1 MDLSFEKFELTNGLT
16 VIVKENHHAQ
26 SVVVRGYLYGGA
38 NLEPAEQAGLA
49 SFTAGAMRRGTTKH
63 TFAEINEAVESVA
76 ASIYVYTGRHTIG
89 FGGKSLGEDFELLVE
104 LMTDNLLYPTFPP
117 AEVEKLRGQII
128 TDLKEEED
136 DPRSLA
142 RRHFDAL
149 LYGSDHPYGRPV
161 EGTLTTVAGLS
172 RADLLAYYGQLHP
185 RNGAVVV
192 VGDVTAEQVHRA
204 LAATLG
210 QWSPTQPPPLSV
222 LPEPTSLA
230 TTVRKVHPM
239 PTKAQVDL
247 VLGNVGPSRQAAAFY
262 AADVGDTILG
272 QLGLG
277 GRIGQSV
284 RDTAGMAYYARS
296 QLHGGLG
303 PGPWFI
309 YAGVNPAAVDRAIEL
324 IRAEIRRFR
333 EEPVSDQEL
342 ADTKAYMTGVLPL
355 QMESNEGV
363 AAFIMEAHL
372 YQLGDDYL
380 ARYPDIIRAVTKD
393 EILAAAQTYL
403 SDEIFALSIA
413 GPYHQES

>member
-1 MDLSFEKFELTNGLT
+1 MDLSFEEFSLTNGLT

-38 NLEPAEQAGLA
+38 NLETPRQAGLA
-49 SFTAGAMRRGTTKH
+49 AFTASAMRRGTTKR

-76 ASIYVYTGRHTIG
+76 ASVYVHAGRHTVG

-104 LMTDNLLYPTFPP
+104 LMTDNLLYPTFPA

-136 DPRSLA
+136 DPHSLA
-142 RRHFDAL
+142 RRHFQEI

-161 EGTLTTVAGLS
+161 DGTLASVTGLS
-172 RADLLAYYGQLHP
+172 RADLLAFYGRLHP
-185 RNGAVVV
+185 QDGAVVV
-192 VGDVTAEQVHRA
+192 VGDVTAEQVYRA

-210 QWSPTQPPPLSV
+210 QWSPTQPPPANV
-222 LPEPTSLA
+222 LPEPTPLA
-230 TTVRKVHPM
+230 AMIQKVHPM
-239 PTKAQVDL
+239 PNKSQVDL
-247 VLGNVGPSRQAAAFY
+247 VLGNVGPSRLAADYY

-296 QLHGGLG
+296 QLQGGPG

-309 YAGVNPAAVDRAIEL
+309 YAGVNPAAVDQAIEL

-333 EEPVSDQEL
+333 EELVSDQEL
-342 ADTKAYMTGVLPL
+342 ADAKAYMTGVLPL

-363 AAFIMEAHL
+363 AAFIMESHM
-372 YQLGDDYL
+372 YRLGDDFIT
-380 ARYPDIIRAVTKD
+380 RFPEIINAVTKA
-393 EILAAAQTYL
+393 EILVAAQKYL
-403 SDEIFALSIA
+403 SDEVYALSIA
-413 GPYHQES
+413 GPYHQE